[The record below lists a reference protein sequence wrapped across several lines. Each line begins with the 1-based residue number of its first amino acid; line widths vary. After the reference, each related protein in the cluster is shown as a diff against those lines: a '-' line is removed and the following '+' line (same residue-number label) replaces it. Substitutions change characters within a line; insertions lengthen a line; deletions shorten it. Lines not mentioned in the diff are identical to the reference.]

1 MISKS
6 IIVFWSVVC
15 FMLFWH
21 MTQGHPS
28 GAVVFMLGN
37 GLIWAIVVVP
47 TALIGTLF
55 ASRRP
60 RLTPQRRRI
69 NAAILVAV
77 GLLAWGLAYQTN
89 SNIDRQDAQRA
100 SYTTRY

>member
-6 IIVFWSVVC
+6 IIVFWSVLC

-21 MTQGHPS
+21 MMQGHPS
-28 GAVVFMLGN
+28 GATIFILGN
-37 GLIWAIVVVP
+37 GFIWAVVVVP

-55 ASRRP
+55 ASRKSRP
-60 RLTPQRRRI
+60 TPQRQRI

-77 GLLAWGLAYQTN
+77 GLLAFGLAHSAN
-89 SNIDRQDAQRA
+89 SDIDQQDAQRA
-100 SYTTRY
+100 SYTTRH